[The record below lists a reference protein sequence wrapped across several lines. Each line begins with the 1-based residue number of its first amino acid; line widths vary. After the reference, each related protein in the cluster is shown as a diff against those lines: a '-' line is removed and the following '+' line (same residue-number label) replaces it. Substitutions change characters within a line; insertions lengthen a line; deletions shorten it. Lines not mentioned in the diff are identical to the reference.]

1 MSDGSTKR
9 WTLPIRSYLPEKG
22 GVGIV
27 ESDTV
32 DRSVLPNFNG
42 RPNWNRRPKYSA
54 ARERPEKPQ
63 E

>member
-9 WTLPIRSYLPEKG
+9 WTLPIRSHLPEKG
-22 GVGIV
+22 GVSVV

-42 RPNWNRRPKYSA
+42 RPNWNRRPTHFP
-54 ARERPEKPQ
+54 ARELPAKPQ